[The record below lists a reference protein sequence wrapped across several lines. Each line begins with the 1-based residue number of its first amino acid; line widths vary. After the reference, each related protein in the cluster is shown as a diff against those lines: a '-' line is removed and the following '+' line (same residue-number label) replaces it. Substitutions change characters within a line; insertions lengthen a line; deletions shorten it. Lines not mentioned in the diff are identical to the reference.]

1 MPESRRGKDE
11 SAPAAAG
18 AGRGSPGL
26 RVGIL
31 GGGQLG
37 RMLALAGVPLGM
49 RFRFLEP
56 SPDPP
61 ASGLG
66 ELVEGAYDDPDALE
80 RLARDVDVVTY
91 EFENVP
97 AAATEWLAG
106 HGVPVFP
113 PPAALAVAQ
122 DRLAE
127 KSTFRSL
134 GIPTPDF
141 RTVDTLG
148 QLLEGVEALGLPA
161 VLKTRRMG
169 YDGKGQAVIRDLH
182 GVEAAWG
189 ELGSGEVG
197 GASGDLLLEAFVPFQ
212 RELSI
217 VAVRGRDGSLAFWPL
232 VENRHLD
239 GILVRTTAPAPHV
252 APHLQTRAEGYIRA
266 LLQHLEYA
274 GVLAL
279 ELFEVDG
286 GLLANEIAPRVHN
299 SGHWTQDGA
308 VTSQFENHLRAVAG
322 WPLGSTALVQPT
334 VMLNLLGSL
343 PPLDQVLGVPGAH
356 LHLYD
361 KAPRPGRKIGHVN
374 VCAPEAEVAEA
385 RADRLQERLPG

>member
-1 MPESRRGKDE
+1 
-11 SAPAAAG
+11 
-18 AGRGSPGL
+18 
-26 RVGIL
+26 
-31 GGGQLG
+31 
-37 RMLALAGVPLGM
+37 MLALAGAPLGM

-56 SPDPP
+56 AAGPP
-61 ASGLG
+61 VAGLG
-66 ELVEGAYDDPDALE
+66 ELVEGGYDDPAALE
-80 RLARDVDVVTY
+80 RLAREVDLVTY

-97 AAATEWLAG
+97 AAATEWLAA

-113 PPAALAVAQ
+113 PPVALGVAQ

-127 KSTFRSL
+127 KTTFRSL

-141 RTVDTLG
+141 RTVDTLD
-148 QLLEGVEALGLPA
+148 QLREGVEALGLPV

-169 YDGKGQAVIRDLH
+169 YDGKGQAVIREREEI
-182 GVEAAWG
+182 EAAWG
-189 ELGSGEVG
+189 ELGSPAVG
-197 GASGDLLLEAFVPFQ
+197 GAPGDLLMEAFVPFQ

-232 VENRHLD
+232 VENQHRD
-239 GILVRTTAPAPHV
+239 GILVRTTAPAPDV
-252 APHLQTRAEGYIRA
+252 APDLQLRAERYIQA
-266 LLQHLEYA
+266 LLLHLDYV

-279 ELFEVDG
+279 ELFQVDG

-299 SGHWTQDGA
+299 TGHWTQDGA

-322 WPLGSTALVQPT
+322 WPLGSTAVVQPT

-343 PPLDQVLGVPGAH
+343 PPLEEVLGVPGAH

-361 KAPRPGRKIGHVN
+361 KAPRRGRKIGHVN

-385 RADRLQERLPG
+385 RADRIQERLPG

>member
-1 MPESRRGKDE
+1 MSP
-11 SAPAAAG
+11 SAGEVDAG
-18 AGRGSPGL
+18 AGGL

-37 RMLALAGVPLGM
+37 RMLGLAGIPLGM

-56 SPDPP
+56 APDPP
-61 ASGLG
+61 AGAVG
-66 ELVEGAYDDPDALE
+66 EVVAGAYDDLAALE
-80 RLARDVDVVTY
+80 RLARDVDLVTY

-97 AAATEWLAG
+97 AAATEWLVG

-127 KSTFRSL
+127 KTTFRSL

-141 RTVDTLG
+141 RTVG
-148 QLLEGVEALGLPA
+148 SLEDLHAGVAALGVPA

-169 YDGKGQAVIRDLH
+169 YDGKGQVLIRERA
-182 GVEAAWG
+182 GVEAAWQ
-189 ELGSGEVG
+189 ELGARREVQGGETG
-197 GASGDLLLEAFVPFQ
+197 PAELLLEAFVPFR

-217 VAVRGRDGSLAFWPL
+217 VAARGRDGSLAFYPL
-232 VENRHLD
+232 VENVHRG
-239 GILVRTTAPAPHV
+239 GILVRTTAPAPD
-252 APHLQTRAEGYIRA
+252 ADGDLKDLAEGYIRA
-266 LLQHLEYA
+266 LLQHLDYV

-279 ELFEVDG
+279 ELFQVRD

-299 SGHWTQDGA
+299 TGHWTQDGA

-322 WPLGSTALVQPT
+322 WPLGSPAVTRPT
-334 VMLNLLGSL
+334 VMLNLLGSA
-343 PPLDQVLGVPGAH
+343 PPPETLLAEGAVH

-374 VCAPEAEVAEA
+374 VCAPDPASAGTLAGGIEALLE
-385 RADRLQERLPG
+385 G

>member
-1 MPESRRGKDE
+1 MSEVGGGGTDE
-11 SAPAAAG
+11 GAG
-18 AGRGSPGL
+18 AVGL

-31 GGGQLG
+31 GGGQLA
-37 RMLALAGVPLGM
+37 RMLALAGAPLGM

-56 SPDPP
+56 AAGPP
-61 ASGLG
+61 VAGLG
-66 ELVEGAYDDPDALE
+66 ELVEGGYDDPAALE
-80 RLARDVDVVTY
+80 RLAREVDLVTY

-97 AAATEWLAG
+97 AAATEWLAA

-113 PPAALAVAQ
+113 PPVALRVAQ

-127 KSTFRSL
+127 KTTFRSL

-141 RTVDTLG
+141 RTVDTLD
-148 QLLEGVEALGLPA
+148 QLREGVEALGLPV

-169 YDGKGQAVIRDLH
+169 YDGKGQAVIREREEI
-182 GVEAAWG
+182 EAAWG
-189 ELGSGEVG
+189 ELGSPAVG
-197 GASGDLLLEAFVPFQ
+197 GAPGDLLMEAFVPFQ

-232 VENRHLD
+232 VENQHRD
-239 GILVRTTAPAPHV
+239 GILVRTTAPAPDV
-252 APHLQTRAEGYIRA
+252 APDLQLRAERYIQA
-266 LLQHLEYA
+266 LLLHLDYV

-279 ELFEVDG
+279 ELFQVDG

-299 SGHWTQDGA
+299 TGHWTQDGA

-322 WPLGSTALVQPT
+322 WPLGSTAVVQPT

-343 PPLDQVLGVPGAH
+343 PPLEEVLGVPGAH

-361 KAPRPGRKIGHVN
+361 KAPRRGRKIGHVN

-385 RADRLQERLPG
+385 RADRIQERLPG